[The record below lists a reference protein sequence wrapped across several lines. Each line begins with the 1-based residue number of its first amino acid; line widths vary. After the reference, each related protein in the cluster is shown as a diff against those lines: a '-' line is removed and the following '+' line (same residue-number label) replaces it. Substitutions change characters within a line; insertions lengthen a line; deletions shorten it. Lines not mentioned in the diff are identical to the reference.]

1 MYVSTFRHERP
12 VKTGGDLRKVEGEI
26 EKRLGKDW
34 SELESS
40 LVDGASSRALVLLY
54 AHFLQLE
61 LDSKALS
68 EEQKSLLLQTLL
80 LSNAYLSIV
89 SVQNWL
95 SPTLAVMLTLLG
107 LSFPE
112 DVTYKRS
119 FLLRETGD
127 ERTEEAGKAFNSLP
141 SLEVVDLHFRVIGE
155 RVVAPSSIVFLLV
168 KLRLRDLSSL
178 PIDTIKSED
187 TEAEVGGTRRKLR
200 LETRDS
206 FMLLIG
212 LGYASLVPPLKIAD
226 VPLSDPSKERNY
238 RCYKLQFQAPPN
250 VGLFTWKVYFVSDT
264 FVGGETCRDIVL
276 KIDDVSALSADEQHL
291 EDEISDPEDTLAG
304 QMAAMRGG

>member
-80 LSNAYLSIV
+80 LLNAYLSIV

-155 RVVAPSSIVFLLV
+155 RVVTPSSIVFLLV

-187 TEAEVGGTRRKLR
+187 TEAEGSPVNDGIDEKFLHSRRDAEEIEVGDTGFVHAPYWPGVRRIPKCLI
-200 LETRDS
+200 
-206 FMLLIG
+206 LL
-212 LGYASLVPPLKIAD
+212 SL
-226 VPLSDPSKERNY
+226 
-238 RCYKLQFQAPPN
+238 
-250 VGLFTWKVYFVSDT
+250 
-264 FVGGETCRDIVL
+264 
-276 KIDDVSALSADEQHL
+276 
-291 EDEISDPEDTLAG
+291 
-304 QMAAMRGG
+304 